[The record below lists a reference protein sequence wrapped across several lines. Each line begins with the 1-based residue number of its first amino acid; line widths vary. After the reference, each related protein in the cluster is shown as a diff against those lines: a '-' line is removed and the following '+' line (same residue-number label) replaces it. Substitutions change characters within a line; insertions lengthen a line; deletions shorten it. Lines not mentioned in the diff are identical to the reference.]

1 MRSLLLLTL
10 GGLALVAVLAGR
22 CALVPAH
29 TVPVPTP
36 PPGAAGLPQGHIYTG
51 IADEPDDV
59 NPFTAH
65 GATVRRYVLGLSHE
79 GLLDTDPVDGSLR
92 PALAEHYEVTSEP
105 PSCTFTLRDG
115 VQFASGA
122 TVAMAD
128 VLFGWELAQAGH
140 LPLGF
145 IADAFSR
152 VASAEA
158 LDGRR
163 LRVQFHSAQPGV
175 LRTVAEN
182 WLVAQR
188 SFFVDAVAA
197 LAVRQGKPAPAVGSA
212 EFAALLRQLPWL
224 AGPGTGPFHL
234 PGDLD
239 GAPTW
244 QRKQELLLLRHEGHW
259 RRTAQPGCWNL
270 GGVRLLFRDRSVAAN
285 ELFAHRVDWYFEPD
299 CDGLLARRPDLQ
311 PHYRTL
317 VYDHPAQGLLTVQ
330 WNCRREPLADPRV
343 RQALGHL
350 WDRAAIVQLYRGKAA
365 PAVAL
370 TKPTAPDHPTGLQP
384 LPFDPPRA
392 RALLREAGYGPE
404 LGRPLSLTLL
414 AATGDPQLA
423 GVVALVL
430 DAARAAAIDLQVRE
444 LEYTAFVAQKARR
457 DWDALLALRSL
468 RPFGDPY
475 DFVHSRGIDNDGG
488 WQDAEADRLAELV
501 RTEIDEA
508 RRLEHLRH
516 LHTRVH
522 QQQPLALLV
531 HPQVAILFRKQIQ
544 AAAPGPRGL
553 WPERF
558 WVPREWQRN

>member
-1 MRSLLLLTL
+1 MRYLVLLTL
-10 GGLALVAVLAGR
+10 CALGLLAVLAGR
-22 CALVPAH
+22 CALQ
-29 TVPVPTP
+29 PTRIGAAP
-36 PPGAAGLPQGHIYTG
+36 PPASPVGLPQGHVYTG

-59 NPFTAH
+59 NPFTSH
-65 GATVRRYVLGLSHE
+65 GATVRRYVVGLCYE
-79 GLLDTDPVDGSLR
+79 GLLETDPVDGSLR
-92 PALAEHYEVTSEP
+92 TALAEHYEVTASP
-105 PSCTFTLRDG
+105 PSCTFTLREG

-122 TVAMAD
+122 TVAMQD

-145 IADAFSR
+145 VADAYSR

-163 LRVQFHSAQPGV
+163 LRLTFRSAQPGV

-182 WLVAQR
+182 WVVAQR
-188 SFFVDAVAA
+188 SFFVDATAA
-197 LAVRQGKPAPAVGSA
+197 LAARQGKPAPAVDTA

-224 AGPGTGPFHL
+224 LGPGTGPFQL

-317 VYDHPAQGLLTVQ
+317 VYDHPAQGLVTVQ
-330 WNCRREPLADPRV
+330 WNCRRQPLDDPRV

-350 WDRAAIVQLYRGKAA
+350 WDREAMVQLYHGKAA

-370 TKPTAPDHPTGLQP
+370 TKPTAPDHPAGLQP
-384 LPFDPPRA
+384 LSFDPPRA

-404 LGRPLSLTLL
+404 LGRPLTLTML
-414 AATGDPQLA
+414 AASGNPQLA
-423 GVVALVL
+423 AVVALLL

-444 LEYTAFVAQKARR
+444 LEFTGFVAQKAQG

-475 DFVHSRGIDNDGG
+475 DFVHSRGTDNDGG
-488 WQDAEADRLAELV
+488 WQHAEADRLAELV
-501 RTEIDEA
+501 REELDEA
-508 RRLEHLRH
+508 RRLEHLRK
-516 LHTRVH
+516 LHALVH
-522 QQQPLALLV
+522 EQQPLALLV
-531 HPQVAILFRKQIQ
+531 HPQVAILFRKQIES
-544 AAAPGPRGL
+544 AVPGPRGL

-558 WVPREWQRN
+558 WVPREWQRE